1 MKRLAIIT
9 VLFIVFGFFF
19 ACNEKDEEKVQEP
32 GMVKQTP
39 KPKGGISQDVVA
51 VVGSEEITRDEFDKY
66 VNTLPQGQREWAN
79 SPQGKKYI
87 IDTLINSRL
96 IEQEFKRRGLDK
108 NPDYINR
115 IENYKRQLM
124 TEFIQKDLI
133 KEEIKVSDEEA
144 EKYYK
149 EHDREFNVPEQVKIM
164 DMVLSQEKEAADIIL
179 RLKKGEDFGTLASNL
194 SIDQFTKSRAG
205 DLPPFTRDA
214 RPDIAQAAFS
224 AKKPNEIIG
233 PVKTSQGYHVI
244 KFIKKIPPQSR
255 GFEEVKDSLKARL
268 ATIKRNEI
276 YQNFLKGLKESGNVK
291 LNEEFIEGKKE
302 QPTQQP
308 AK

>member
-1 MKRLAIIT
+1 MKRISFAVLLALLSLI
-9 VLFIVFGFFF
+9 F
-19 ACNEKDEEKVQEP
+19 ACSEKDEERVQEP
-32 GMVKQTP
+32 GMVKQQP
-39 KPKGGISQDVVA
+39 RPKGSIGQNVVA
-51 VVGSEEITRDEFDKY
+51 IVGSEEITKDDFEKY
-66 VNTLPQGQREWAN
+66 VNTLPQGQKEWAN

-87 IDTLINSRL
+87 IDTLINARL
-96 IEQEFKRRGLDK
+96 IEQEFTKRGLDK
-108 NPDYINR
+108 NPEYINR
-115 IENYKRQLM
+115 IENYRKQLM
-124 TEFIQKDLI
+124 TEFLQKDLI
-133 KEEIKVSDEEA
+133 KEEIKVTDEEA

-149 EHDREFNVPEQVKIM
+149 EHEREFNVPEQVKIL
-164 DMVLSQEKEAADIIL
+164 DMVLAREEEAKDVIA

-194 SIDQFTKSRAG
+194 SIDQFTKSRSG

-244 KFIKKIPPQSR
+244 KFIQKIPPQSR
-255 GFEEVKDSLKARL
+255 SFEEVKESLKARI

-276 YQNFLKGLKESGNVK
+276 YQNFLKNLKESGNVK
-291 LNEEFIEGKKE
+291 INEEFIEQKKPE
-302 QPTQQP
+302 ETP